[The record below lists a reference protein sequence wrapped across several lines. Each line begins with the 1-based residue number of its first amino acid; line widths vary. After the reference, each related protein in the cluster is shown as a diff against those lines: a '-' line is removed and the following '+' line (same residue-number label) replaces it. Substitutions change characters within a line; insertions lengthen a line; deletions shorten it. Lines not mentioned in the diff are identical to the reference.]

1 MLMRRPFLMFLAG
14 ACLVLGSSAVA
25 YRLAFQS
32 AQGDLQALG
41 RHRLDLYAASLERE
55 IAKYAFLPGTLN
67 LAGNVVALVS
77 APGTGTGSG
86 TAARR
91 SGEVNAYLQQLNA
104 RAGTLSIYVMDSA
117 GLVRAASNWNKP
129 DSFVGENL
137 AFRPYFVEALA
148 NNEGRFFGIGTTRG
162 EPGYYLASA
171 IFDGVRKVG
180 VAAVKVSLEQ
190 LEKSWATV
198 EAPVMVSDEYSV
210 VILSTVPDW
219 KFATL
224 RQLDAQAQ
232 AKFERTQQ
240 FNHRALHQLGMQELH
255 RYDSE
260 TVLVNMAPDYHKDAA
275 SYSPS
280 GHFLSQSRKLPGT
293 DWTFTILSRLDT
305 VERLAANEATIVGFA
320 VASLL
325 LLALIINE
333 RRRRVNERLAAREA
347 LQRAHDELER
357 KVDERTA
364 DLTGTNLRLQAE
376 VTERARVERTLREA
390 QDELVQTGKLAV
402 IGQLSTGIAHELNQ
416 PLAALRTLSANAVRF
431 LDRGD
436 IATVQG
442 NLVRIGDLV
451 DRMGTI
457 TGQLR
462 NFARKSKGNLN
473 AVSLTAAIQNACS
486 LLANQLQQANV
497 EVRLRTEQG
506 AEQGPELVPALVWC
520 DGNRLEQVLVNLLG
534 NAADAVQGQEVR
546 RVDIWWDV
554 GADRVSLHLRDTGP
568 GLSDEALQRMFE
580 PFFTTKSVDRGLGL
594 GLVISAGIVRDFG
607 GTLQG
612 VNHPQCG
619 AEFIL
624 ELPLYKDHG

>member
-1 MLMRRPFLMFLAG
+1 MLMRRPLLLFLAG
-14 ACLVLGSSAVA
+14 ICLVLGSSAVA

-32 AQGDLQALG
+32 AQGDLQAIG

-77 APGTGTGSG
+77 GPSTGG
-86 TAARR
+86 RR
-91 SGEVNAYLQQLNA
+91 SGEVNVYLQHLNA

-117 GLVRAASNWNKP
+117 GLVRAASNWDKP

-137 AFRPYFVEALA
+137 AFRPYFAEALA

-171 IFDGVRKVG
+171 IYQGTREVG

-198 EAPVMVSDEYSV
+198 EAPVMVSDEYGV
-210 VILSTVPDW
+210 VLLSTVPEW

-240 FNHRALHQLGMQELH
+240 FNHRALHKLGMQELH
-255 RYDSE
+255 RYDAE
-260 TVLVNMAPDYHKDAA
+260 TVLVNMAPDHHTDAT
-275 SYSPS
+275 SYSRN

-293 DWTFTILSRLDT
+293 DWTFTVLSRLDT

-320 VASLL
+320 MASLL
-325 LLALIINE
+325 MVALIINE

-357 KVDERTA
+357 KVEERTA

-376 VTERARVERTLREA
+376 VTERVRVERTLREA

-436 IATVQG
+436 IETVQG
-442 NLVRIGDLV
+442 NLVRIADLV

-462 NFARKSKGNLN
+462 NFARKSKGKLH
-473 AVSLTAAIQNACS
+473 AVALTTAIQNTCS
-486 LLANQLQQANV
+486 LLANQLQQAGI
-497 EVRLRTEQG
+497 EVRLR
-506 AEQGPELVPALVWC
+506 PELVAAQVWC

-534 NAADAVQGQEVR
+534 NAADALQGQAVR
-546 RVDIWWDV
+546 RVDIWWEC
-554 GADRVSLHLRDTGP
+554 GTERVSLHLRDTGP
-568 GLSDEALQRMFE
+568 GLSSEALQRMFE

-612 VNHPQCG
+612 FNHPQGG
-619 AEFIL
+619 AEFVL
-624 ELPLYKDHG
+624 ELPLYKNHG

>member
-1 MLMRRPFLMFLAG
+1 MEPVIAFTLFTSMRRPLLLLLVG
-14 ACLVLGSSAVA
+14 VCWVLGSSAVA
-25 YRLAFQS
+25 YRWAFQS
-32 AQGDLQALG
+32 AQTDLQAIG

-77 APGTGTGSG
+77 APGTGT
-86 TAARR
+86 RR
-91 SGEVNAYLQQLNA
+91 SAEVNAYLEQLNA
-104 RAGTLSIYVMDSA
+104 RAGTLSIYVMDRS
-117 GLVRAASNWNKP
+117 GQVLAASNWNKP

-148 NNEGRFFGIGTTRG
+148 SNEGRFFGIGTTRG

-171 IFDGVRKVG
+171 IYAGTQEVG

-198 EAPVMVSDEYSV
+198 EAPVMESDEYGV

-232 AKFERTQQ
+232 VKFERTQQ
-240 FNHRALHQLGMQELH
+240 FNHRALHQLGMQELR
-255 RYDSE
+255 RYDTE
-260 TVLVNMAPDYHKDAA
+260 TLLVNMATDSRKDAS
-275 SYSPS
+275 SYTPS

-293 DWTFTILSRLDT
+293 DWTFTVLSRLDT

-320 VASLL
+320 MASLL
-325 LLALIINE
+325 LLAQIINE
-333 RRRRVNERLAAREA
+333 RQRRVNERLAAREA

-376 VTERARVERTLREA
+376 VTERVRVERTLREA

-431 LDRGD
+431 LERGD
-436 IATVQG
+436 IVTVQG
-442 NLVRIGDLV
+442 NLLRISDLT
-451 DRMGTI
+451 DRMGSI

-462 NFARKSKGNLN
+462 NFARKSQGHMQ
-473 AVSLTAAIQNACS
+473 AVALTQAIQNTCG
-486 LLANQLQQANV
+486 LLASQLQQADI
-497 EVRLRTEQG
+497 EVRLL
-506 AEQGPELVPALVWC
+506 PELAPALVWC

-534 NAADAVQGQEVR
+534 NAADALHGLAVR
-546 RVDIWWDV
+546 RVDIWWEC

-568 GLSDEALQRMFE
+568 GLSAEALQRMFE
-580 PFFTTKSVDRGLGL
+580 PFFTTKSGDRGLGL

-612 VNHPQCG
+612 INPPQGG

-624 ELPLYKDHG
+624 ELPLYKHHG